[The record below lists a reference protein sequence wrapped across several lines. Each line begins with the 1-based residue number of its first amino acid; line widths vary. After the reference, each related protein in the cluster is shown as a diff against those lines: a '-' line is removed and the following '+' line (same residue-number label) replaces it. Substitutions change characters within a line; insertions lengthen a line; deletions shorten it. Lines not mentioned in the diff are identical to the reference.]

1 MAKDYLPVDPDFYD
15 IIEKEKLKKKI
26 AVVNYFGENNSL
38 EDAKGEI
45 EGIVSS
51 KNEEK
56 FISFDTGKKVRLDRV
71 ITINGRPGPAYDE
84 YDSYALACLDCQ
96 GGMDT

>member
-1 MAKDYLPVDPDFYD
+1 MTKDYLPVDPDFYD

-38 EDAKGEI
+38 EDARGAI
-45 EGIVSS
+45 EGIISS

-56 FISFDTGKKVRLDRV
+56 FISFDTGEKVRLDRV

-96 GGMDT
+96 GGMDD